1 MKNRK
6 DYESGNAALGIIIV
20 IILLAIG
27 VIVSNYVGPK
37 KGWLSNLINP
47 PAPKP
52 VEEKVV
58 EEQDEI
64 DKSEV
69 KETPKVVEE
78 EKTEIKK
85 PEQKPEVE
93 KPKGSTFKEQ
103 YEALYK
109 KFRKKL
115 KNPVVGKEY
124 KIYLGSK
131 GKTTCVTGILKKHTP
146 GKVVIKS
153 GKVTATYPINV
164 VNKRSYPKLFP
175 ERAAQMLALNVLK
188 KQLKEKKLKAQKE
201 KEAAMLAEQKKN
213 QPAETITSNISQE
226 EKATVA
232 SAKES
237 ADTAVSA
244 QPQAQAQTA
253 GPLKYDPSP
262 NPTPEYLKAP
272 LKTFVQWVEMQQR
285 KMHGKIANKVY
296 AKQQGDKV
304 VLYLQPSKLFRA
316 QDYDVRYSVTNGMW
330 QIWGFKCIDAGVA
343 YSPEDAHIV
352 LVDEKNKIIG
362 GSTIKDSSAI
372 WVKRK

>member
-1 MKNRK
+1 MKNRRQ
-6 DYESGNAALGIIIV
+6 YESGNAALGIIIV
-20 IILLAIG
+20 IIVAAIG
-27 VIVSNYVGPK
+27 VVLSNYVGPK
-37 KGWLSNLINP
+37 KGWLTNLINP

-52 VEEKVV
+52 KIEKIVEEKK
-58 EEQDEI
+58 EEAP
-64 DKSEV
+64 KPEV
-69 KETPKVVEE
+69 KETPKVTEE
-78 EKTEIKK
+78 KK
-85 PEQKPEVE
+85 PEVKAPEKKPEE
-93 KPKGSTFKEQ
+93 TKPKGPTFKEQ
-103 YEALYK
+103 YDALYK
-109 KFRKKL
+109 KFRKKFR
-115 KNPVVGKEY
+115 NPVVGKEY
-124 KIYLGSK
+124 KVYLGSK
-131 GKTTCVTGILKKHTP
+131 GKTTCITGILKKYTP
-146 GKVVIKS
+146 GKIVIKS

-201 KEAAMLAEQKKN
+201 KEAALLAEQKKN
-213 QPAETITSNISQE
+213 QPAETAAAGVSPE
-226 EKATVA
+226 EKSSGTN
-232 SAKES
+232 ES
-237 ADTAVSA
+237 AESA
-244 QPQAQAQTA
+244 ASVQPPTQTA
-253 GPLKYDPSP
+253 GPLKYDPTP

-316 QDYDVRYSVTNGMW
+316 QDYDIRYSVTNGMW
-330 QIWGFKCIDAGVA
+330 QIWGFKCIDAGVV

>member
-1 MKNRK
+1 MKNRRQ
-6 DYESGNAALGIIIV
+6 YESGNAALGIIIV
-20 IILLAIG
+20 IILIAIG
-27 VIVSNYVGPK
+27 VIVSNYIGPK

-52 VEEKVV
+52 IIEKVV
-58 EEQDEI
+58 QE
-64 DKSEV
+64 K
-69 KETPKVVEE
+69 KETPK
-78 EKTEIKK
+78 TEI
-85 PEQKPEVE
+85 EE
-93 KPKGSTFKEQ
+93 KPKEEKKETTEVKEPEKKQEVVKPKGPTFKEQ

-109 KFRKKL
+109 KFRKKF
-115 KNPVVGKEY
+115 KNPIVGKEY
-124 KIYLGSK
+124 KVYLGSK

-146 GKVVIKS
+146 GKIVIKS
-153 GKVTATYPINV
+153 GKVTAAYPINV

-188 KQLKEKKLKAQKE
+188 KKLKEKKIKAQQK
-201 KEAAMLAEQKKN
+201 KEAAALAEKQKNEPTTQKT
-213 QPAETITSNISQE
+213 ETTAIVDNKQTSTAS
-226 EKATVA
+226 KTVA
-232 SAKES
+232 QTSS
-237 ADTAVSA
+237 PT
-244 QPQAQAQTA
+244 QPQTQPA
-253 GPLKYDPSP
+253 GPLKYSPSP
-262 NPTPEYLKAP
+262 TPTPEYLKAP

-304 VLYLQPSKLFRA
+304 VLYLQPSKLFCA

-330 QIWGFKCIDAGVA
+330 QIWGFKCIDAGVV